1 LVHSNNEGDKIMKF
15 SYLMSRLVR
24 GLKSAGLLASLAGVS
39 VLMAGTAH
47 AQPVTLNVV
56 DVAGNLA
63 LTQEALEAFA
73 AKNPTLVSRIT
84 FTKAPSPELPGK
96 IRAMQAAGRT
106 DIDLVLTGTDALA
119 AGIALNLWEP
129 LLPAHAAK
137 FPNLMDN
144 YLPAARKM
152 QDLSSGQGIM
162 VTYTPAGPLLE
173 YNPDKVKTP
182 PKTPAELLSWCK
194 ANPNKLIYA
203 RPANSGP
210 GRTFLMGLPYMLGD
224 KNPKDPI
231 AGWDKTWAYLKELN
245 SCIEYYPTGTGAVFK
260 ELGEGSRDL
269 TVTMTGW
276 DINPRALGVV
286 PKQFKVAA
294 FNNFTWVDDAHFM
307 VMPKG
312 LPANRQAVVL
322 QLMAFLLQPAQQ
334 ALTYDAGYFYPGP
347 AVKDVPLSAAP
358 QKSQDVIKEFG
369 RAEYAEWITKNP
381 HAQPL
386 EDKALVAAF
395 KKWDQEIGS
404 GKAK

>member
-1 LVHSNNEGDKIMKF
+1 
-15 SYLMSRLVR
+15 MSRLAR
-24 GLKSAGLLASLAGVS
+24 ACGPRAFLAAFAGASAF
-39 VLMAGTAH
+39 

-137 FPNLMDN
+137 FPNLVDN

-152 QDLSSGQGIM
+152 QDLSSGQGVM

-260 ELGEGSRDL
+260 ELGEGSRDM

-294 FNNFTWVDDAHFM
+294 FSSFTWVDDAHFM

-312 LPANRQAVVL
+312 LPAARQAVVL

-369 RAEYAEWITKNP
+369 RAEYADWITKNP

>member
-1 LVHSNNEGDKIMKF
+1 MRFNHLI
-15 SYLMSRLVR
+15 SRLGR
-24 GLKSAGLLASLAGVS
+24 SLRAAGLIASALAFGA
-39 VLMAGTAH
+39 AH

-73 AKNPTLVSRIT
+73 AKNPKLVSRIT

-119 AGIALNLWEP
+119 AGIALSLWEP

-137 FPNLMDN
+137 FPKLMDN

-152 QDLSSGQGIM
+152 QDLSSGQGVM

-173 YNPDKVKTP
+173 YNPDKVKSP

-224 KNPKDPI
+224 KDPKDPI

-322 QLMAFLLQPAQQ
+322 ELMAFLLQPAQQ

-347 AVKDVPLSAAP
+347 AVKDVPLTAAP

-369 RAEYAEWITKNP
+369 RAEYADWITKNP

>member
-1 LVHSNNEGDKIMKF
+1 MRFNHLI
-15 SYLMSRLVR
+15 SRLGCSLR
-24 GLKSAGLLASLAGVS
+24 AAGLIASVVAFG
-39 VLMAGTAH
+39 AAH

-73 AKNPTLVSRIT
+73 AKNPNLVSRIT

-119 AGIALNLWEP
+119 AGIALSLWEP

-137 FPNLMDN
+137 FPKLMDN

-152 QDLSSGQGIM
+152 QDLSSGQGVM

-224 KNPKDPI
+224 KDPKDPI

-322 QLMAFLLQPAQQ
+322 ELMAFLLQPAQQ

-347 AVKDVPLSAAP
+347 AVKDVPLTAAP

-369 RAEYAEWITKNP
+369 RPEYADWIAKNP

>member
-1 LVHSNNEGDKIMKF
+1 MSKF
-15 SYLMSRLVR
+15 KHLMSRL
-24 GLKSAGLLASLAGVS
+24 GLGLRAAGILAAFAAG
-39 VLMAGTAH
+39 AAQ

-63 LTQEALEAFA
+63 LTQEALESFA

-137 FPNLMDN
+137 FPNLVDN

-152 QDLSSGQGIM
+152 QDLSSGQGVM

-260 ELGEGSRDL
+260 ELGEGSRDM

-294 FNNFTWVDDAHFM
+294 FSNFTWVDDAHFM

-312 LPANRQAVVL
+312 LPAARQAVVL

-369 RAEYAEWITKNP
+369 RAEYADWITKNP